1 MSVEYRMFQ
10 SRTITVSLLYSN
22 CISNIRTNHSG
33 SKISRKSSR
42 GSACNQSMRSL
53 PITIVYSVTC
63 VTGFNGCT
71 TLASYWKKKT
81 FHLCPG
87 TASYCKTQM
96 NYLWIMPNNTK
107 KEVEQR
113 PLLET
118 PLLYQRIQR
127 EPQQRDTAVETMYAL

>member
-1 MSVEYRMFQ
+1 
-10 SRTITVSLLYSN
+10 
-22 CISNIRTNHSG
+22 
-33 SKISRKSSR
+33 
-42 GSACNQSMRSL
+42 
-53 PITIVYSVTC
+53 
-63 VTGFNGCT
+63 
-71 TLASYWKKKT
+71 
-81 FHLCPG
+81 
-87 TASYCKTQM
+87 M